1 MTTNENLLQFTPRS
15 YQTYLNTYM
24 DRYTQGT
31 RNREQALRE
40 SEQRSLAILEDIEEG
55 YFETDLA
62 GNLVF
67 VNEPLCRISGYSK
80 DTLLGMNNREYTDS
94 ETAKRMYELFSGIY
108 RTGTPVKVKDFQI
121 LRKDGTKLNLEISAS
136 LIRNSDGQPMGFR
149 GIALNVTERK
159 QIEESLKETEKRYRS
174 LFEESLDAIVITD
187 RKGRLVDANK
197 AALDLFRLSR
207 EEMAK
212 TSFKEFYIDPK
223 DGERFEQEIEAKGS
237 VQDFEVNL
245 KKRDGAVMTC
255 LLFVTAKKE
264 NGNGI
269 VGYQGIIRDIT
280 NKRTTETA
288 LQQSEERYKQLLNH
302 APAGIYEVDFLRR
315 TFVSVNDV
323 MCEYTGY
330 TKEELLSLSPFDIL
344 TEESKNHFMERM
356 TRVLSGEKVP
366 EMVEYRIKGK
376 NGREF
381 WVLLD
386 TKLVYENGFPKGAT
400 AVVHDITERKL
411 AEEAL
416 RRSEEKY
423 RLLVDNANDGV
434 FIAQDGRIKFPNPKV
449 MQILGYTADELAGIQ
464 YLDLVHP
471 VDRVIV
477 HQAKEKRATSSET
490 ASVFSIRVV
499 SRTGREIWAQISSV
513 PIFWDERPATLN
525 FVRDITDQRIRE
537 DELRQTV
544 EKLRKVTGATVQA
557 MAQTVEVRDPY
568 TAGHQKRV
576 SNIARAIATQMALSS
591 DMVEGIR
598 MAGNIHDIGKISVP
612 AEILSKPGTL
622 TDIQFALIKAHPKTG
637 YEILKGIEFPYDI
650 ARIVLQHH
658 ERIDGSGYPQGLCD
672 DDILLEARILAVA
685 DVVEAM
691 SSHRPYRPA
700 LGLEKALEE
709 ISLKKGKL
717 YDARVVEAFEKALK
731 KGDLDLRNDYR
742 AG

>member
-24 DRYTQGT
+24 DKYTQGT
-31 RNREQALRE
+31 RNREQAPCE
-40 SEQRSLAILEDIEEG
+40 SEQRSMAILEDIEEG

-94 ETAKRMYELFSGIY
+94 ETAKRMYELFSGVY

-121 LRKDGTKLNLEISAS
+121 LRKDGTKLTLEISAS
-136 LIRNSDGQPMGFR
+136 LIRDSKGQPTGFR

-207 EEMAK
+207 EETAK

-255 LLFVTAKKE
+255 LLFVTAKQE
-264 NGNGI
+264 NGSGI

-280 NKRTTETA
+280 NKRATETA
-288 LQQSEERYKQLLNH
+288 LQQSEERYKQLLDH

-356 TRVLSGEKVP
+356 TRVLSGEEVP
-366 EMVEYRIKGK
+366 ELVEYRIKGK

-449 MQILGYTADELAGIQ
+449 MQILGYTADELARIH

-637 YEILKGIEFPYDI
+637 FEILKGIEFPYDI

-717 YDARVVEAFEKALK
+717 YDPRVVEAFEKALK
-731 KGDLDLRNDYR
+731 KDDLDLKND
-742 AG
+742 

>member
-1 MTTNENLLQFTPRS
+1 MATDGNLLQFTTRN
-15 YQTYLNTYM
+15 YQTYLNM
-24 DRYTQGT
+24 HADRYEQ
-31 RNREQALRE
+31 RSKNREQALRE

-80 DTLLGMNNREYTDS
+80 DRLLGMNNREYTDS
-94 ETAKRMYELFSGIY
+94 ETAKRMYELFSEIY
-108 RTGTPVKVKDFQI
+108 RTGTPAKVKDFQI
-121 LRKDGTKLNLEISAS
+121 IRKDGAKLTLEISAS
-136 LIRNSDGQPMGFR
+136 LIRNSDGQPTGFR
-149 GIALNVTERK
+149 GIALNVTKRK
-159 QIEESLKETEKRYRS
+159 QAEESVKETEKRYRS
-174 LFEESLDAIVITD
+174 LFEESLDAIIITD
-187 RKGRLVDANK
+187 RKGRFVDANK
-197 AALDLFRLSR
+197 AALDLFGISR
-207 EEMAK
+207 GETAK
-212 TSFKEFYIDPK
+212 TNFKELYMDPK
-223 DGERFEQEIEAKGS
+223 DEIRFKQEIEAKGS

-245 KKRDGAVMTC
+245 KKKDGEVMTC
-255 LLFVTAKKE
+255 LLFVTAKQ
-264 NGNGI
+264 GNGGEI

-280 NKRTTETA
+280 KKRATETA
-288 LQQSEERYKQLLNH
+288 LRQSEERYKQLLNH

-315 TFVSVNDV
+315 TFVNVNDV

-330 TKEELLSLSPFDIL
+330 TKEELFSLSPVDIL
-344 TEESKNHFMERM
+344 TEESKTHFMERM

-366 EMVEYRIKGK
+366 EMVEYKIKGK

-411 AEEAL
+411 AEESL

-449 MQILGYTADELAGIQ
+449 MQILGYTANELAGIH

-471 VDRVIV
+471 DDKIIV
-477 HQAKEKRATSSET
+477 HQAKEKRAASSET
-490 ASVFSIRVV
+490 ASVFSLRVM
-499 SRTGREIWAQISSV
+499 RRAGRELWVQISSV

-537 DELRQTV
+537 EELRQTV

-576 SNIARAIATQMALSS
+576 SNIARAIASQMALSS

-658 ERIDGSGYPQGLCD
+658 ERIDGSGYPQGLCGN
-672 DDILLEARILAVA
+672 DILLEARILAVA

-717 YDARVVEAFEKALK
+717 YDPRVVEAFEKALK
-731 KGDLDLRNDYR
+731 KGDIDLKSDST

>member
-1 MTTNENLLQFTPRS
+1 MATDGNLLQFRRRN
-15 YQTYLNTYM
+15 YQTHPISYV
-24 DRYTQGT
+24 
-31 RNREQALRE
+31 NRHAQRTTNQEQALRE
-40 SEQRSLAILEDIEEG
+40 SEQKSLAILEDIEEG

-62 GNLVF
+62 GNLVS
-67 VNEPLCRISGYSK
+67 VNEPLCRISGYPK
-80 DTLLGMNNREYTDS
+80 DRLLGLNNREYTDS
-94 ETAKRMYELFSGIY
+94 ETAKRMYDLFSEVY
-108 RTGTPVKVKDFQI
+108 RTGKPVKVKDFQI
-121 LRKDGTKLNLEISAS
+121 IKKDGSQLTLEISAS
-136 LIRNSDGQPMGFR
+136 LIRDSEGQPTGFR

-159 QIEESLKETEKRYRS
+159 QTEEALKETEKRYRS

-187 RKGRLVDANK
+187 RKGRFVDANK
-197 AALDLFRLSR
+197 AALDLFGVSR
-207 EEMAK
+207 EEAAK
-212 TSFKEFYIDPK
+212 TNFKDLYSDPE
-223 DGERFEQEIEAKGS
+223 DGARFKQEIETKGS

-245 KKRDGAVMTC
+245 KKRDGTVMTC
-255 LLFVTAKKE
+255 LLFVTAKRE
-264 NGNGI
+264 NGSGI

-280 NKRTTETA
+280 NTRATETA
-288 LQQSEERYKQLLNH
+288 LRKSEEKYRQLLDH

-330 TKEELLSLSPFDIL
+330 SKEELLSLSPLDIL
-344 TEESKNHFMERM
+344 TEESKKHFMERM
-356 TRVLSGEKVP
+356 TKVLSGEKVP
-366 EMVEYRIKGK
+366 ETVEFKIKGK
-376 NGREF
+376 NEREF
-381 WVLLD
+381 WVLLN

-434 FIAQDGRIKFPNPKV
+434 FIAQNGRIKFPNPKM
-449 MQILGYTADELAGIQ
+449 MQILGYTADELAGIP

-471 VDRVIV
+471 DDRVII
-477 HQAKEKRATSSET
+477 HRAKEKRLTNGET
-490 ASVFSIRVV
+490 ASVYSVRVTNK
-499 SRTGREIWAQISSV
+499 TGRQIWAQISSV

-525 FVRDITDQRIRE
+525 FVRDITHQRTAE

-544 EKLRKVTGATVQA
+544 EKLRKATGATIQA

-576 SNIARAIATQMALSS
+576 SNIARAIATEMSLSS
-591 DMVEGIR
+591 SMVEGIR

-612 AEILSKPGTL
+612 AEILSKPGAL
-622 TDIQFALIKAHPKTG
+622 TDIQFALIKAHPETG
-637 YEILKGIEFPYDI
+637 YEILKGIEFPWDI

-658 ERIDGSGYPQGLCD
+658 ERIDGSGYPQGLCG

-700 LGLEKALEE
+700 LGIEKALEE
-709 ISLKKGKL
+709 ISLNKGKL
-717 YDARVVEAFEKALK
+717 YDPQVAGAFEKALE
-731 KGDLDLRNDYR
+731 KGKLHLEN
-742 AG
+742 G